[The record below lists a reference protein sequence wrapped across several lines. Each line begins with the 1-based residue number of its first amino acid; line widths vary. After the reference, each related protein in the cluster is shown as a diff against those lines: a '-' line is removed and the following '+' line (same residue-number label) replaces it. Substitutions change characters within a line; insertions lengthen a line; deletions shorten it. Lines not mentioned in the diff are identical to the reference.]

1 MRFLY
6 TILLFCLSH
15 WAFGQTEQESQLIY
29 IEHSDETIIEND
41 GGLQR
46 KFLKGN
52 VRMYQDST
60 FMFCDSAV
68 IINNKLTAVGN
79 VVIVQSDTISLFGDS
94 LIYNGNNKKARV
106 FDNVTLE
113 NGEQKLYTHR
123 LNYDVGNRIA
133 TYRDTALMLN
143 NTTKLQSKRGVYD
156 VNKQLATFKE
166 YVVVRDSAFNLRAD
180 SLKFNTGLNRAIFIA
195 PTEIVSDSA
204 QIYCTGGFYDFQQKN
219 AKFLGDPQ
227 YINSK
232 TEATA
237 DSILYDQISGEVRL
251 MGQAYYKEDPKVANA
266 EIIYYNE
273 KSKSA
278 ELIGDGVFVNNETVV
293 EGEHIKYDEETGNV
307 NIEGK
312 GIISDPPNII
322 EAESINYKED
332 GFGVLKGNV
341 IWSDTSAQTRVIC
354 EHAIYNK
361 EMEYVKAMSDIN
373 RPYMETVSEGD
384 TMFLAADTLI
394 SYNEIEIDS
403 LNIADT
409 IKILKAYNDVKILK
423 SDLQAIGDSLHY
435 NDRDSLFTLFEN
447 PFVWSDSTQFSG
459 DTIDLYLK
467 NSTLDRIHA
476 KGNGLILNQIASEY
490 FNQIKGR
497 DIEVFFAADTL
508 DQMLVKGNAEAY
520 YYMLDKLDAFIGVN
534 TTICSKIHF
543 KFAEKQIQ
551 DIRFYETPTS
561 KMIPI
566 QEVNP
571 IALRLPNFFWNE
583 QSKPLSLE
591 EIIKWKVVEIKKE
604 EPPSGLD
611 SLGVKIDSTIKQKE
625 SIDDQKKQ

>member
-1 MRFLY
+1 MITTF
-6 TILLFCLSH
+6 S
-15 WAFGQTEQESQLIY
+15 AFGQTEKQSQLIY
-29 IEHSDETIIEND
+29 VEHSDETIIEND
-41 GGLQR
+41 GEVQR
-46 KFLKGN
+46 KYLKGN

-60 FMFCDSAV
+60 FMFCDSA
-68 IINNKLTAVGN
+68 IIVENRLTAVGN

-94 LIYNGNNKKARV
+94 LIYNGNSKKAKV

-113 NGEQKLYTHR
+113 NGEQRLYTHR

-133 TYRDTALMLN
+133 SYRDTALMLN
-143 NTTKLQSKRGVYD
+143 NNTKLQSRRGVYD
-156 VNKQLATFKE
+156 VNQKLATFKE
-166 YVVVRDSAFNLRAD
+166 YVVVRDSAFNLRSD
-180 SLKFNTGLNRAIFIA
+180 SLKFNTGLNRVIFIA
-195 PTEIVSDSA
+195 PTEIISDSA
-204 QIYCTGGFYDFQQKN
+204 QIYCTGGFYDLQEKN

-227 YINSK
+227 YVNSN

-237 DSILYDQISGEVRL
+237 DSILYDQISGDVRL
-251 MGQAYYKEDPKVANA
+251 MGDAYYKEDPKIANA
-266 EIIYYNE
+266 DIIYYNE

-278 ELIGDGVFVNNETVV
+278 ELIGNGDFVNGASRVK
-293 EGEHIKYDEETGNV
+293 GGHIRYDEQSGNV
-307 NIEGK
+307 KIEGK
-312 GIISDPPNII
+312 GVISDPPNII
-322 EAESINYKED
+322 EAESIDYLED

-341 IWSDTSAQTRVIC
+341 VWSDTAAQTRVIC

-361 EMEYVKAMSDIN
+361 ELEYVKAMSDVN
-373 RPYMETVSEGD
+373 RPYMETVSDGD

-394 SYNEIEIDS
+394 SYNQIEIDS
-403 LNIADT
+403 LNVSDT
-409 IKILKAYNDVKILK
+409 IKILKAFNEVKILK
-423 SDLQAIGDSLHY
+423 SNLQAIGDSLHY

-476 KGNGLILNQIASEY
+476 KGNGLILNQIESEY

-497 DIEVFFAADTL
+497 DIKVFFAADTL
-508 DQMLVKGNAEAY
+508 DQMLVEGNAEAY

-543 KFAEKQIQ
+543 KFAQKQIR

-571 IALRLPNFFWNE
+571 IALRLSNFFWNE
-583 QSKPLSLE
+583 ASKPLSLE
-591 EIIKWKVVEIKKE
+591 EIIQWKASPKSVEILA
-604 EPPSGLD
+604 PS
-611 SLGVKIDSTIKQKE
+611 IDSIEQKNKV
-625 SIDDQKKQ
+625 IDDQKK